1 MAYYIKKGLIVTA
14 AGMAQFHAGRW
25 FPAPQHFR
33 HKYQQQAQMV
43 AAQRDN
49 QEMEQAHCQANSQAK
64 TRGQATEQEES
75 RARS

>member
-1 MAYYIKKGLIVTA
+1 MAYHIKKGLIVTS

-25 FPAPQHFR
+25 FPAPQQFSTQ
-33 HKYQQQAQMV
+33 YQQQAQMV
-43 AAQRDN
+43 QHN
-49 QEMEQAHCQANSQAK
+49 ETPGMEQARGQANSQAE